1 MAWQAAATLSAVPEP
16 TLTQPDAP
24 QRPFTRVVHDDT
36 VEDAYHWMADKAD
49 PELLA
54 YLEAENAW
62 TAAHTGHL
70 APLADELYEDIK
82 ARTKQTDMSVPLH
95 VTHTDGSSFWYYGRT
110 KEGDDYGRT
119 CRLPATNR
127 DDIPDVT
134 EASPEEQ
141 VLLDIQALAQGHD
154 YFALG
159 LAQVSPNGRRLA
171 YSVDTRGDERYD
183 LYVVDLAT
191 GETIDGPITGVG
203 GGGVWAGDDWIFY
216 LRVDAAWRPHEVWR
230 HRLGDETDADA
241 LVFTEPDQ
249 RFWVGLDTSRDLQW
263 VLVDLGSKTTTET
276 HLLRA
281 DDPTGP
287 LTVVQPRRPGLEY
300 SVEMAPDALWIL
312 HNDGAPQFQLSRA
325 PIDTPGIE
333 HWTTV
338 IEERPETRLTGVS
351 VYERAVV
358 VDHRTNALAGVT
370 VIPREADGTL
380 GVLTEL
386 TFDEALYDVGSE
398 DAPDFDTDRI
408 RLGYESMV
416 SPPSLWEYHL
426 ESGARRLLKQTPVL
440 DHPTRGAYDATAYVS
455 ERLWATADDGT
466 RVPISLVRHR
476 DTPADGT
483 APGLLYGYGAYEAP
497 TMPYFAT
504 SRISLLDR
512 GFVFAIAHVRGGG
525 ELGRPWYDGGKELA
539 KPNTFSDFVACGRV
553 LVDEGYVAPDRLL
566 AEGGSAGGLLIGAAV
581 NLAPEL
587 FRAVHA
593 AVPFV
598 DPLTTILNPDL
609 PLTVMEWEEWGNP
622 VDDPAVYACMKAY
635 SPYENIRATQ
645 YPAILATT
653 SLNDTRVEVTEP
665 AKWVARLRDLAT
677 NGEDRPILL
686 KTEMVAG
693 HGGVSGRYKA
703 WRERAFQL
711 AWLVDQARSS
721 TDGT

>member
-1 MAWQAAATLSAVPEP
+1 MTSA
-16 TLTQPDAP
+16 PDAP
-24 QRPFTRVVHDDT
+24 QRPFTRTVHGDEVADP
-36 VEDAYHWMADKAD
+36 YRWMADKTD

-62 TAAHTGHL
+62 TATHTEHL
-70 APLADELYEDIK
+70 APLADELYEDIR

-95 VTHTDGSSFWYYGRT
+95 VTHTDGSAYWYYGRT
-110 KEGDDYGRT
+110 REGDDYGRT
-119 CRLPATNR
+119 CRIPATNR

-134 EASPEEQ
+134 EPSPEEE
-141 VLLDIQALAQGHD
+141 VLIDAQALAQGHD
-154 YFALG
+154 FFSIG
-159 LAQVSPNGRRLA
+159 LALVSPDGRRLA
-171 YSVDTRGDERYD
+171 YSIDTRGDERYD
-183 LYVVDLAT
+183 LYVVELAT
-191 GETIDGPITGVG
+191 GEVIDGPITGIG
-203 GGGVWAGDDWIFY
+203 AGGVWAGPDWLLY
-216 LRVDAAWRPHEVWR
+216 TRVDAAWRPHEVWR
-230 HRLGDETDADA
+230 HRIGSPADADA
-241 LVFTEPDQ
+241 LVFTEPDE
-249 RFWVGLDTSRDLQW
+249 RFWVGVDTSRDYQW
-263 VLVDLGSKTTTET
+263 VFVDLASKTTTET

-312 HNDGAPQFQLSRA
+312 HNDGAPQFKLSRA
-325 PIDTPGIE
+325 PLATPGIE
-333 HWTTV
+333 HWETV

-351 VYERAVV
+351 VYATAVV

-380 GVLTEL
+380 GTLTEL

-398 DAPDFDTDRI
+398 DSPDFDTDRI

-416 SPPSLWEYHL
+416 SPPSVWEYQL
-426 ESGARRLLKQTPVL
+426 ATGARRLLKQTPVL
-440 DHPTRGAYDATAYVS
+440 DHPV
-455 ERLWATADDGT
+455 
-466 RVPISLVRHR
+466 H
-476 DTPADGT
+476 
-483 APGLLYGYGAYEAP
+483 GAYEAP
-497 TMPYFAT
+497 TMPDFAM
-504 SRISLLDR
+504 SRVSLLDK

-539 KPNTFSDFVACGRV
+539 KPNTFSDFVACGHV
-553 LVDEGYVAPDRLL
+553 LVDEGHVAPDRLL

-622 VDDPAVYACMKAY
+622 VEDPEVYACMKAY
-635 SPYENIRATQ
+635 SPYENIAAVQ

-665 AKWVARLRDLAT
+665 AKWVARLRDVAT

-693 HGGVSGRYKA
+693 HGGVSGRYKG

-711 AWLVDQARSS
+711 AWLVDQA
-721 TDGT
+721 GAN

>member
-1 MAWQAAATLSAVPEP
+1 MTSA
-16 TLTQPDAP
+16 PDAP
-24 QRPFTRVVHDDT
+24 QRPFTRTVHGDEVADP
-36 VEDAYHWMADKAD
+36 YRWMADKTD

-62 TAAHTGHL
+62 TATHTEHL
-70 APLADELYEDIK
+70 APLADELYEDIR

-95 VTHTDGSSFWYYGRT
+95 VTHTDGSAYWYYGRT
-110 KEGDDYGRT
+110 REGDDYGRT
-119 CRLPATNR
+119 CRIPATNR

-134 EASPEEQ
+134 EPSPEEE
-141 VLLDIQALAQGHD
+141 VLIDAQALAQGHD
-154 YFALG
+154 FFSIG
-159 LAQVSPNGRRLA
+159 LALVSPDGRRLA
-171 YSVDTRGDERYD
+171 YSIDTRGDERYD
-183 LYVVDLAT
+183 LYVVELAT
-191 GETIDGPITGVG
+191 GEVIDGPITGIG
-203 GGGVWAGDDWIFY
+203 AGGVWAGPDWLLY
-216 LRVDAAWRPHEVWR
+216 TRVDAAWRPHEVWR
-230 HRLGDETDADA
+230 HRIGSPADADA
-241 LVFTEPDQ
+241 LVFTEPDE
-249 RFWVGLDTSRDLQW
+249 RFWVGVDTSRDYQW
-263 VLVDLGSKTTTET
+263 VFVDLASKTTTET

-312 HNDGAPQFQLSRA
+312 HNDGAPQFKLSRA
-325 PIDTPGIE
+325 PLATPGIE
-333 HWTTV
+333 HWETV

-351 VYERAVV
+351 VYATAVV

-380 GVLTEL
+380 GTLTEL

-398 DAPDFDTDRI
+398 DSPDFDTDRI

-416 SPPSLWEYHL
+416 SPPSVWEYQL
-426 ESGARRLLKQTPVL
+426 ATGTRRLLKQTPVL
-440 DHPTRGAYDATAYVS
+440 DHPV
-455 ERLWATADDGT
+455 
-466 RVPISLVRHR
+466 H
-476 DTPADGT
+476 
-483 APGLLYGYGAYEAP
+483 GAYEAP
-497 TMPYFAT
+497 TMPYFAM
-504 SRISLLDR
+504 SRVSLLDK

-539 KPNTFSDFVACGRV
+539 KPNTFSDFVACGHV
-553 LVDEGYVAPDRLL
+553 LVDEGHVAPDRLL

-622 VDDPAVYACMKAY
+622 VEDPEVYACMKAY
-635 SPYENIRATQ
+635 SPYENIAAVQ

-665 AKWVARLRDLAT
+665 AKWVARLRDVAT

-693 HGGVSGRYKA
+693 HGGVSGRYKG

-711 AWLVDQARSS
+711 AWLVDQA
-721 TDGT
+721 GAN

>member
-1 MAWQAAATLSAVPEP
+1 MPEP
-16 TLTQPDAP
+16 TLKQPDAP
-24 QRPFTRVVHDDT
+24 QRPFTRVVHGDS

-49 PELLA
+49 PALIA

-62 TAAHTGHL
+62 TAAHTDHL
-70 APLADELYEDIK
+70 VPLAEELYSDIK

-119 CRLPATNR
+119 CRLPATSR

-134 EASPEEQ
+134 EASPDEQ

-159 LAQVSPNGRRLA
+159 LALVSPNGRRLA

-191 GETIDGPITGVG
+191 GQTIDGPIAGVG

-230 HRLGDETDADA
+230 HRVGEQTDADA
-241 LVFTEPDQ
+241 LVFAEPDE
-249 RFWVGLDTSRDLQW
+249 RFWVGVDTSRDHQW
-263 VLVDLGSKTTTET
+263 VFVDLGSKTTTET

-312 HNDGAPQFQLSRA
+312 HNDGAPQFQLSSA
-325 PIDTPGIE
+325 PIETPGIE
-333 HWTTV
+333 HWSTV

-351 VYERAVV
+351 VYEKAVV

-416 SPPSLWEYHL
+416 TPPSVWEYHL
-426 ESGARRLLKQTPVL
+426 ETGARRLLKQTPVL
-440 DHPTRGAYDATAYVS
+440 DHPTHGAYDATAYVS
-455 ERLWATADDGT
+455 ERLWATAEDGT

-476 DTPADGT
+476 DTPVDGS

-497 TMPYFAT
+497 TMPYFAM

-553 LVDEGYVAPDRLL
+553 LVDEGYVAADRLL

-581 NLAPEL
+581 NLAPDL

-622 VDDPAVYACMKAY
+622 VDDPAVYACMKGY
-635 SPYENIRATQ
+635 SPYENVRATQ

-665 AKWVARLRDLAT
+665 AKWVARLRNLAT
-677 NGEDRPILL
+677 NGDDRPILL

-711 AWLVDQARSS
+711 AWLVDQGTAS

>member
-1 MAWQAAATLSAVPEP
+1 MARRATPATLAAVPDSVP
-16 TLTQPDAP
+16 LPDAP
-24 QRPFTRVVHDDT
+24 QRPFTRTVHGDA
-36 VEDAYHWMADKAD
+36 VEDPYRWMADKTD
-49 PELLA
+49 PELIA

-62 TAAHTGHL
+62 TDAHTGHL
-70 APLADELYEDIK
+70 APLADELYEDIR

-95 VTHTDGSSFWYYGRT
+95 VRHTDGSAFWYYGRT

-119 CRLPATNR
+119 CRLPAPNR

-134 EASPEEQ
+134 EPSPDEQ
-141 VLLDIQALAQGHD
+141 VLLDLQALAQGHD
-154 YFALG
+154 FFSLG
-159 LAQVSPNGRRLA
+159 LALVSPDGRRLA

-183 LYVVDLAT
+183 LYVVDIAS
-191 GETIDGPITGVG
+191 GATIDGPITGVG
-203 GGGVWAGDDWIFY
+203 AGGVWAGDDWFLY

-230 HRLGDETDADA
+230 HRLGDPVDADA
-241 LVFTEPDQ
+241 LVFTEPDE
-249 RFWVGLDTSRDLQW
+249 RFWVGVDTSRDYQW
-263 VLVDLGSKTTTET
+263 VMVDLASKTTTET

-281 DDPTGP
+281 ADPTGP
-287 LTVVQPRRPGLEY
+287 LAVVQPRRPGLEY
-300 SVEMAPDALWIL
+300 VVEMAPDALWIL
-312 HNDGAPQFQLSRA
+312 HNDDAPQFRLSR
-325 PIDTPGIE
+325 TPLEALGIE
-333 HWTTV
+333 HWETV
-338 IEERPETRLTGVS
+338 IEERPETRLTAVS
-351 VYERAVV
+351 VYEKAVV
-358 VDHRTNALAGVT
+358 VEHRTNALSGVT
-370 VIPREADGTL
+370 VIPRDADGAL
-380 GVLTEL
+380 GTPSEL
-386 TFDEALYDVGSE
+386 VFDEALYDVGAQDS
-398 DAPDFDTDRI
+398 PDFDTDRI
-408 RLGYESMV
+408 RLGYESLV
-416 SPPSLWEYHL
+416 SPPSLWEHHL
-426 ESGARRLLKQTPVL
+426 ETGARKLLKETPVL
-440 DHPTRGAYDATAYVS
+440 DHPTHGAYDATAYVS

-476 DTPADGT
+476 DTPVDGT

-497 TMPYFAT
+497 TMPYFAM

-553 LVDEGYVAPDRLL
+553 LVEEGYVSPDRLL

-581 NLAPEL
+581 NLAPGL

-622 VDDPAVYACMKAY
+622 VEDAEVYACMKAY
-635 SPYENIRATQ
+635 SPYENVAAVQ

-711 AWLVDQARSS
+711 AWLVDQATAS
-721 TDGT
+721 TGGT

>member
-1 MAWQAAATLSAVPEP
+1 MPDPKLPDP
-16 TLTQPDAP
+16 TPTAPDAP
-24 QRPFTRVVHDDT
+24 RRPHTRTVHGDT
-36 VEDAYHWMADKAD
+36 VEDPYHWMADKAD
-49 PELLA
+49 PDLLA

-62 TAAHTGHL
+62 TTAHTEHL
-70 APLADELYEDIK
+70 TPLADELYEDIR

-95 VTHTDGSSFWYYGRT
+95 VTHTDGSGYWYYGRT
-110 KEGDDYGRT
+110 TEGDDYGRT
-119 CRLPATNR
+119 CRLPAVNR

-134 EASPEEQ
+134 EPAPEEE
-141 VLLDIQALAQGHD
+141 VLLDLQALAQGHD
-154 YFALG
+154 YFSLG
-159 LAQVSPNGRRLA
+159 LALVSPDGRRLA
-171 YSVDTRGDERYD
+171 YSLDTRGDERYD
-183 LYVVDLAT
+183 LYVVDLAS
-191 GETIDGPITGVG
+191 GDTIDGPITGIG
-203 GGGVWAGDDWIFY
+203 GGGVWAGNDWILY
-216 LRVDAAWRPHEVWR
+216 TRVDAAWRPHEVWR
-230 HRLGDETDADA
+230 HRIGAPADDDA
-241 LVFTEPDQ
+241 LVFTEPDE
-249 RFWVGLDTSRDLQW
+249 RFWLGLDTSRDYAW
-263 VLVDLGSKTTTET
+263 VMVELGSKTTTET

-312 HNDGAPQFQLSRA
+312 HNDAAPQFKLSRA
-325 PIDTPGIE
+325 PLATPGIE
-333 HWTTV
+333 HWETV
-338 IEERPETRLTGVS
+338 IDEQPETRLTGVS
-351 VYERAVV
+351 VYATAVV
-358 VDHRTNALAGVT
+358 VDHRTNALAGVR
-370 VIPREADGTL
+370 VIPREPDGTL
-380 GVLTEL
+380 GGVREL
-386 TFDEALYDVGSE
+386 VFDEALYDVGSE
-398 DAPDFDTDRI
+398 DSPDFDTDRI

-416 SPPSLWEYHL
+416 SPASLWEYRL
-426 ESGARRLLKQTPVL
+426 DTGARRLLKQTPVL
-440 DHPTRGAYDATAYVS
+440 DHPTHGPYDPTAYVS
-455 ERLWATADDGT
+455 ERLWAEAADGT
-466 RVPISLVRHR
+466 RIPISLVRHR
-476 DTPADGT
+476 DTPVDGT

-497 TMPYFAT
+497 TMPYFAM

-553 LVDEGYVAPDRLL
+553 LVDEGYVAADRLL

-598 DPLTTILNPDL
+598 DPLTTILNPEL

-622 VDDPAVYACMKAY
+622 IEDAEVYACMKAY
-635 SPYENIRATQ
+635 SPYENIRETE

-665 AKWVARLRDLAT
+665 AKWVARLRDRAT
-677 NGEDRPILL
+677 NGDDRPILL

-693 HGGVSGRYKA
+693 HGGVSGRYKV

-711 AWLVDQARSS
+711 AWLVDQA
-721 TDGT
+721 GTSPSGR